1 MERKK
6 LLIADDSEMNRAIL
20 ANILDQDYEI
30 IEAADGREAIAALQ
44 VYHGEISALLLD
56 IIMPEMD
63 GFAVLEEMRA
73 HGWLEEVPVI
83 MISTETGTAT
93 IDHAFALGASDY
105 ISRPFATRIIRRR
118 IINTILLNAEKHRLM
133 DIVAERFLWK
143 ERNSDTMV
151 AILGYALETRCGEG
165 GTHMNGVGHLT
176 KLLLLELRKKTD
188 RYTLEPDDIELISIA
203 AGLHDIGKILIPE
216 NILKKPGKLTAEE
229 FELVKQHATIGAQLV
244 AEIPVYQDEALVK
257 YSIEICLRHHERWNG
272 EGYPDGLRGDECPIA
287 AQAVALADVYDALTT
302 RRSYKEAY
310 SHEKALAM
318 IHAGECGSFNPLLL
332 ECLDDL
338 SDVIRREGAARDVG
352 QHPHNKYAITEELY
366 RNRDMAAARMTRQLE
381 EANAREDFFTGMS
394 REMWFKY
401 TVQPSSLRLSLEA
414 TQQTGLPAVMVDPL
428 QSQDFLAFIGKE
440 TIETVRQ
447 QLARMTADES
457 YAEMPVTL
465 LLNGQPCR
473 CRLAMFLS
481 WSAVEKGRC
490 RSLFGKVINVDE
502 NYTRL
507 EDYDRTSIPQ
517 VEQQA
522 LLPLTAVDGVLRV
535 SGRELAPILQAYR
548 QMFQIVRLVDP
559 GICMQ
564 VIAADDGH
572 TMEKV
577 ERCYSIWDKTQ
588 RCRHCVSQEVVRTRR
603 TLNKVDA
610 IGSDLYYILAM
621 CVEVDGFPYSLE
633 CVNPI
638 YSDDVLS
645 DENEN
650 LLNQLLMRN
659 RQVYTDSLTKVFNR
673 RYCDERLRR
682 LSGEYA
688 LAMIDIDNLKQIN
701 DCLGHPAGDTAIYH
715 TAQAIRA
722 ILRSQDELVR
732 YGGDEFLLLFHSLPQ
747 NILRRKLED
756 ICRAVRALRVA
767 DLPELRITV
776 SIGGV
781 YAAGQISE
789 LVEKADL
796 ALYRAK
802 AQKDSAVL
810 YEEDFHDSE

>member
-30 IEAADGREAIAALQ
+30 IEVADGRETIAALQ

-73 HGWLEEVPVI
+73 QGWLEEIPVI
-83 MISTETGTAT
+83 VISAETGTAT
-93 IDHAFALGASDY
+93 IDRAFALGASDY
-105 ISRPFATRIIRRR
+105 ISRPFATSIIRRR
-118 IINTILLNAEKHRLM
+118 ITNTILLNTKKHQLM
-133 DIVAERFLWK
+133 DVAAERFLRE
-143 ERNSDTMV
+143 ERNSDIIAT
-151 AILGYALETRCGEG
+151 ILGYALETRCGEG
-165 GTHMNGVGHLT
+165 GAHMNGVGHLT

-188 RYTLEPDDIELISIA
+188 RYTLEPDDIELIGMA

-229 FELVKQHATIGAQLV
+229 FELVKQHTTIGAQLV
-244 AEIPVYQDEALVK
+244 AEMPVYQNETLVK
-257 YSIEICLRHHERWNG
+257 YAIEICLRHHERWNG

-287 AQAVALADVYDALTT
+287 AQVVALADVYDALTT

-338 SDVIRREGAARDVG
+338 SDVIRREGAARDAG
-352 QHPHNKYAITEELY
+352 QRPHDEYPITEELY

-381 EANAREDFFTGMS
+381 EAHARQDFFTGMS
-394 REMWFKY
+394 REMWFEY
-401 TVQPSSLRLSLEA
+401 TVQPSSLQLSLGA
-414 TQQTGLPAVMVDPL
+414 MQQTGLPAVMVDPL
-428 QSQDFLAFIGKE
+428 QNQDFLALIGGE
-440 TIETVRQ
+440 TVEMVRQ

-457 YAEMPVTL
+457 YAEIPVTL
-465 LLNGQPCR
+465 LLNGQPFR
-473 CRLAMFLS
+473 CRLAMFIS
-481 WSAVEKGRC
+481 WSAVEEGRC

-507 EDYDRTSIPQ
+507 EDYDRASIPQ
-517 VEQQA
+517 VEHQM
-522 LLPLTAVDGVLRV
+522 LLPLTAADGILRI

-564 VIAADDGH
+564 VTVADDGH

-588 RCRHCVSQEVVRTRR
+588 RCRHCVSQEVVRARR
-603 TLNKVDA
+603 TLNKVEM

-638 YSDDVLS
+638 CSDDVLS
-645 DENEN
+645 DEDEN

-673 RYCDERLRR
+673 RYYDDRLRH

-701 DCLGHPAGDTAIYH
+701 DRFGHPAGDIAVYH
-715 TAQAIRA
+715 TAQAIRTV
-722 ILRSQDELVR
+722 LRSQDELVR
-732 YGGDEFLLLFHSLPQ
+732 YGGDEFLLLFHSLPHS
-747 NILRRKLED
+747 ILRRKLED
-756 ICRAVRALRVA
+756 ICQAVRTLRMA
-767 DLPELRITV
+767 ELPELRVTV
-776 SIGGV
+776 SIGGIC
-781 YAAGQISE
+781 AAGQISE
-789 LVEKADL
+789 LLEKADL

-810 YEEDFHDSE
+810 YKEDPHDSE

>member
-1 MERKK
+1 MQK
-6 LLIADDSEMNRAIL
+6 D
-20 ANILDQDYEI
+20 
-30 IEAADGREAIAALQ
+30 
-44 VYHGEISALLLD
+44 
-56 IIMPEMD
+56 
-63 GFAVLEEMRA
+63 
-73 HGWLEEVPVI
+73 
-83 MISTETGTAT
+83 
-93 IDHAFALGASDY
+93 
-105 ISRPFATRIIRRR
+105 
-118 IINTILLNAEKHRLM
+118 
-133 DIVAERFLWK
+133 
-143 ERNSDTMV
+143 
-151 AILGYALETRCGEG
+151 
-165 GTHMNGVGHLT
+165 
-176 KLLLLELRKKTD
+176 D
-188 RYTLEPDDIELISIA
+188 RYALEPDDIELISTA
-203 AGLHDIGKILIPE
+203 AGLHDIGKVLIPE
-216 NILKKPGKLTAEE
+216 SILKKPGKLTAAE
-229 FELVKQHATIGAQLV
+229 FELVKQHTTLGARLV
-244 AEIPVYQDEALVK
+244 AEMPAYQNEALVK
-257 YSIEICLRHHERWNG
+257 YIIEICLRHHERWNG

-287 AQAVALADVYDALTT
+287 AQVTALADVYDALTT

-332 ECLDDL
+332 ECLDAL
-338 SDVIRREGAARDVG
+338 SDTIRREDTAREDSLS
-352 QHPHNKYAITEELY
+352 QEKPIFTEELY
-366 RNRDMAAARMTRQLE
+366 RNRDMAAARMTHQLE
-381 EANAREDFFTGMS
+381 DARARQDFFTRMS
-394 REMWFKY
+394 REMWFEY
-401 TVQPSSLRLSLEA
+401 TVQPSSLQLSLGA
-414 TQQTGLPAVMVDPL
+414 MQQTGLPAVMVDPL
-428 QSQDFLAFIGKE
+428 QNRDFLTLIGGE
-440 TIETVRQ
+440 TAETVRQ
-447 QLARMTADES
+447 QLTAMTPDES
-457 YAEMPVTL
+457 YAEVPVKL
-465 LLNGQPCR
+465 LLNGQLRR

-481 WSAVEKGRC
+481 WSAVEKNRF
-490 RSLFGKVINVDE
+490 RSLFGKVINVEE

-507 EDYDRTSIPQ
+507 EDHARAGIPQ
-517 VEQQA
+517 MKQQV
-522 LLPLTAVDGVLRV
+522 LLPLTAADGVLRI
-535 SGRELAPILQAYR
+535 SGQELAPILQAYR

-577 ERCYSIWDKTQ
+577 GRCYSIWDKTQ

-603 TLNKVDA
+603 TLNKVEA

-673 RYCDERLRR
+673 RYCDDRLRH

-701 DCLGHPAGDTAIYH
+701 DRFGHPAGDTAIYH

-767 DLPELRITV
+767 DFPELRITV

-789 LVEKADL
+789 LAEKADL

>member
-1 MERKK
+1 MLQGLRLHFFQQQNKEYAPKSILPQVNLSSQECEDYLKMMIYAIDFRSQHTVTHTITTTSISTNTARIIGMSDDQVQRIYYGALLHDLGKIGIPVEILEFPGKLSPQAMKIMRSHVSITEDILGGTIAPDITKIAVRHHEKLDGSGYPRGLTEKELSMEEQVVA
-6 LLIADDSEMNRAIL
+6 IADI
-20 ANILDQDYEI
+20 
-30 IEAADGREAIAALQ
+30 
-44 VYHGEISALLLD
+44 VSALL
-56 IIMPEMD
+56 
-63 GFAVLEEMRA
+63 
-73 HGWLEEVPVI
+73 
-83 MISTETGTAT
+83 GT
-93 IDHAFALGASDY
+93 
-105 ISRPFATRIIRRR
+105 
-118 IINTILLNAEKHRLM
+118 
-133 DIVAERFLWK
+133 
-143 ERNSDTMV
+143 
-151 AILGYALETRCGEG
+151 
-165 GTHMNGVGHLT
+165 
-176 KLLLLELRKKTD
+176 
-188 RYTLEPDDIELISIA
+188 
-203 AGLHDIGKILIPE
+203 
-216 NILKKPGKLTAEE
+216 
-229 FELVKQHATIGAQLV
+229 
-244 AEIPVYQDEALVK
+244 
-257 YSIEICLRHHERWNG
+257 
-272 EGYPDGLRGDECPIA
+272 
-287 AQAVALADVYDALTT
+287 
-302 RRSYKEAY
+302 RSYKEAY

-447 QLARMTADES
+447 QLARVTADES

-603 TLNKVDA
+603 TLNKVEA

>member
-1 MERKK
+1 
-6 LLIADDSEMNRAIL
+6 
-20 ANILDQDYEI
+20 
-30 IEAADGREAIAALQ
+30 
-44 VYHGEISALLLD
+44 
-56 IIMPEMD
+56 
-63 GFAVLEEMRA
+63 
-73 HGWLEEVPVI
+73 
-83 MISTETGTAT
+83 
-93 IDHAFALGASDY
+93 
-105 ISRPFATRIIRRR
+105 
-118 IINTILLNAEKHRLM
+118 
-133 DIVAERFLWK
+133 
-143 ERNSDTMV
+143 
-151 AILGYALETRCGEG
+151 
-165 GTHMNGVGHLT
+165 
-176 KLLLLELRKKTD
+176 
-188 RYTLEPDDIELISIA
+188 
-203 AGLHDIGKILIPE
+203 
-216 NILKKPGKLTAEE
+216 
-229 FELVKQHATIGAQLV
+229 
-244 AEIPVYQDEALVK
+244 
-257 YSIEICLRHHERWNG
+257 
-272 EGYPDGLRGDECPIA
+272 
-287 AQAVALADVYDALTT
+287 
-302 RRSYKEAY
+302 
-310 SHEKALAM
+310 
-318 IHAGECGSFNPLLL
+318 
-332 ECLDDL
+332 
-338 SDVIRREGAARDVG
+338 
-352 QHPHNKYAITEELY
+352 
-366 RNRDMAAARMTRQLE
+366 
-381 EANAREDFFTGMS
+381 
-394 REMWFKY
+394 
-401 TVQPSSLRLSLEA
+401 
-414 TQQTGLPAVMVDPL
+414 
-428 QSQDFLAFIGKE
+428 
-440 TIETVRQ
+440 
-447 QLARMTADES
+447 
-457 YAEMPVTL
+457 
-465 LLNGQPCR
+465 
-473 CRLAMFLS
+473 
-481 WSAVEKGRC
+481 
-490 RSLFGKVINVDE
+490 
-502 NYTRL
+502 
-507 EDYDRTSIPQ
+507 
-517 VEQQA
+517 
-522 LLPLTAVDGVLRV
+522 
-535 SGRELAPILQAYR
+535 
-548 QMFQIVRLVDP
+548 MFQIVRLVDP

-603 TLNKVDA
+603 TLNKVEA

-673 RYCDERLRR
+673 RYCDDRLRR

-701 DCLGHPAGDTAIYH
+701 DRFGHPAGDAAIYH

-732 YGGDEFLLLFHSLPQ
+732 YGGDEFLLLFHNLPQ